1 MKLPASLLLL
11 ALMGIASNVQAEV
24 IPGQFVVKI
33 NKHKSVQS
41 LEDAGFSIIK
51 PVIPALGIYLVE
63 APIGIES
70 LTSLKSFNAIES
82 ATYEEEV
89 TLRKAK
95 KIPNDP
101 DFNQQ
106 WSLETQNNGADINI
120 SGVWQKSVGSQD
132 YVVAVV
138 DEGVDISHRDLKAN
152 LWTNTGEIPGNGIDD
167 DNNGYI
173 DDVHGWNAYE
183 SNGDL
188 IASRHGTHVAGIV
201 GARGDNNRDVTGV
214 NWNVKIMGISASS
227 ATTSVVL
234 EGYGYV
240 LAQKQRWLDSNG
252 AYGANVVATN
262 SSFGVDRARCE
273 NGDYRLWNDVYNA
286 MGEAGILSAAATIND
301 QVNIDQMGD
310 VPTGC
315 SSPYLVTVTN
325 TTIDNE
331 KYQYAG
337 YGAVGIDLG
346 APGTDILSLL
356 PGNRTGNLTGTS
368 MATPHVAGAIALLYA
383 AVDGLGEAAKR
394 DPGATALRVK
404 QALLE
409 GSEKLPSLRGKTVSG
424 GKLNVQGSYQ
434 ILSAE

>member
-1 MKLPASLLLL
+1 MKVPAGLLLL
-11 ALMGIASNVQAEV
+11 ALMGIASNVQAER
-24 IPGQFVVKI
+24 IEGQFVVKLHK
-33 NKHKSVQS
+33 NKSAQS
-41 LEDAGFSIIK
+41 LEDSGFSIIK
-51 PVIPALGIYLVE
+51 AIIPDLNIYLVE
-63 APIGIES
+63 APQGFES
-70 LTSLKSFNAIES
+70 LQGLKSFSAIET

-89 TLRKAK
+89 TLRKVKA
-95 KIPNDP
+95 PSDP
-101 DFNQQ
+101 DFAQQ
-106 WSLETQNNGADINI
+106 WSLAAQDNNADIHVDQ
-120 SGVWQKSVGSQD
+120 VWNKSVGSQD

-138 DEGVDISHRDLKAN
+138 DEGVDVSHDDLKAN
-152 LWTNTGEIPGNGIDD
+152 IWTNAGEIPGNGIDD

-173 DDVHGWNAYE
+173 DDVNGWNAYQ

-201 GARGDNNRDVTGV
+201 GARGNNNKDVAGV
-214 NWNVKIMGISASS
+214 NWNVKIMGVGASS
-227 ATTSVVL
+227 GTTSVVL

-240 LAQKQRWLDSNG
+240 LAQKKRWLQSG
-252 AYGANVVATN
+252 GTQGANVVVTN

-286 MGEAGILSAAATIND
+286 MGEVGILSAAATIND

-315 SSPYLVTVTN
+315 SSPYLITVTN
-325 TTIDNE
+325 TTVDNE

-337 YGAVGIDLG
+337 YGSVGIDLG

-368 MATPHVAGAIALLYA
+368 MATPHVAGAVALLYA
-383 AVDGLGEAAKR
+383 AVDGLGSAAQAN
-394 DPGATALRVK
+394 PAQTALRVK
-404 QALLE
+404 KAILD
-409 GSEKLPSLRGKTVSG
+409 GSEKLPSLTGKTVSG
-424 GKLNVQGSYQ
+424 GKLNVTGAYQ